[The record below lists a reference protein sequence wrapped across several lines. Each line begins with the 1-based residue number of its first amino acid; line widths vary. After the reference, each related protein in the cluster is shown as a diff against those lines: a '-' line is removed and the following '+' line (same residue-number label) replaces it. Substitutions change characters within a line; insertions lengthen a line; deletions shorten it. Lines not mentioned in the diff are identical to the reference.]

1 MGTGDRM
8 NNGSSVADVLAVKD
22 SSEQRSIPNAW
33 RPVFSE
39 IVRAYTDHDYKLK
52 SGVPGVDAVSAKTA
66 AQVENYIRDYGA
78 TLVALPE
85 EAWNS
90 SVCIWAG
97 SHWDVLVDL
106 WTREEGP
113 SDLVLGARVVEAES
127 GFSFQVQMVYVP

>member
-1 MGTGDRM
+1 MASRAALPQLRCGAAAWRRASRWL
-8 NNGSSVADVLAVKD
+8 NGS
-22 SSEQRSIPNAW
+22 
-33 RPVFSE
+33 VFAE
-39 IVRAYTDHDYKLK
+39 IVNAFADHDYELNR
-52 SGVPGVDAVSAKTA
+52 GVSGVDAISTKTA
-66 AQVENYIRDYGA
+66 AQVENYIREYRA

-106 WTREEGP
+106 WTPEEEP
-113 SDLVLGARVVEAES
+113 SDLVLGARVVEAKS